1 MQARRTHSG
10 AGRGPHSKCDEHLRH
25 LVASLRAALSHA
37 EAAAAAEAG
46 ASIVA
51 VRASLLAQA
60 EASAAAHSA
69 LEELLPRQPATSRA
83 GYLVA
88 LHELIPPPAE
98 KTWEDEWVQLG
109 VEEARM
115 QGADEIANE
124 TWVRANASVEQTK
137 ATYHDV
143 IADFVAEGWPRAQAE
158 AYNLLQ
164 ARGCG
169 AQFGD
174 SPRKSARNSLSRL
187 RLSRRCRRA
196 RRRSRVRSASA
207 IAATPP
213 PRTRLTARS
222 TPKRRAS
229 ARRRRRCRRRCTATC
244 AASLGWRRSIRD
256 GAGSRSRTRR
266 ASSGSRRRLSSPRA
280 ATPTASLRWVTR

>member
-164 ARGCG
+164 AR
-169 AQFGD
+169 AAA
-174 SPRKSARNSLSRL
+174 ARNSAAARAI
-187 RLSRRCRRA
+187 RRA
-196 RRRSRVRSASA
+196 
-207 IAATPP
+207 I
-213 PRTRLTARS
+213 L
-222 TPKRRAS
+222 
-229 ARRRRRCRRRCTATC
+229 
-244 AASLGWRRSIRD
+244 
-256 GAGSRSRTRR
+256 
-266 ASSGSRRRLSSPRA
+266 
-280 ATPTASLRWVTR
+280 